1 MASIID
7 SLFGPTP
14 YDVGQARNQQ
24 DMSYAEKVARM
35 GGFEQAKF
43 GIGQGAAG
51 LTRAGAGMMGMVDP
65 LQQEAAMREGVMGM
79 GGDLTTSAGLKAKAM
94 QFAQAGD
101 QRTAMK
107 LAIAAKQ
114 QEAQEQEMALKRAQ
128 ELAAL
133 HKASAEA
140 SPVGK
145 IDPSKFTQES
155 VKAWFA
161 GGMKDPSLLVAIES
175 SSDTSDIKN
184 YNKAVTQGYKG
195 TFNDWLLASKKAGA
209 GSTTNVMPGTEAFKD
224 IPKFRKDVQDTVKP
238 QIETIY
244 AADKALSALDLSIKN
259 NNASAFQVARTQ
271 LAKTA
276 GDSQIS
282 LREIEA
288 AGGDP
293 SLFGKILDTG
303 SVLFTGTPTIET
315 QMNMKRTIEAI
326 RKVAKQK
333 GKAEIEVQRS
343 LARDAKFSDDQI
355 AKALKFDQFEDAA
368 TGSTIS
374 DAALIKKHLK
384 KKPNG

>member
-1 MASIID
+1 MANIID

-65 LQQEAAMREGVMGM
+65 LQQEAQMRDSVMRQGGMDMSPKGLMAKAQQLQDAGNYQDAMRFKM
-79 GGDLTTSAGLKAKAM
+79 A
-94 QFAQAGD
+94 AQAMAD
-101 QRTAMK
+101 K
-107 LAIAAKQ
+107 
-114 QEAQEQEMALKRAQ
+114 EQENALKRAQ

-155 VKAWFA
+155 VKAWVA

-326 RKVAKQK
+326 KKVAKQK
-333 GKAEIEVQRS
+333 GKAEIDVQRS

-355 AKALKFDQFEDAA
+355 AKALKFDQFEDAP
-368 TGSTIS
+368 TGSSTS